1 MLSRLP
7 LRGTAEE
14 NDAIF
19 NVAEKILESLPLT
32 SNVIG
37 RVTGVD
43 PVMSRVLDFTRTG
56 WPAEVEDLRLKPYFN
71 RRFELSV
78 EQDCVMWGL
87 RVLIP
92 EKYQN
97 QMLEELHV
105 AHPGMVRMKEVA
117 CSYVWW
123 PNLDR
128 SIERTVRNCTSCQQV
143 RNLPSV
149 APVMPWI
156 WPGAPWHRVHLD
168 FAEEGRHYLVVV
180 DAYSKWSEV
189 MMMNS
194 TTTGATIEV
203 MRGLF
208 SRYGI
213 PLQIVSDNGPQFRS
227 AEFQHFLKTNGVKH
241 VRVAPYHAASNGA
254 AERMVQSFKR
264 SLSTSKS
271 ETSHLQ
277 RRIDSFLLAY
287 RSTKHSTTGCTPSS
301 LFLGRELRTRL
312 SLV

>member
-32 SNVIG
+32 SEVIG

-43 PVMSRVLDFTRTG
+43 SVMSRVLDFTRTG

-117 CSYVWW
+117 
-123 PNLDR
+123 R
-128 SIERTVRNCTSCQQV
+128 SC
-143 RNLPSV
+143 LV
-149 APVMPWI
+149 A
-156 WPGAPWHRVHLD
+156 
-168 FAEEGRHYLVVV
+168 
-180 DAYSKWSEV
+180 
-189 MMMNS
+189 
-194 TTTGATIEV
+194 
-203 MRGLF
+203 
-208 SRYGI
+208 
-213 PLQIVSDNGPQFRS
+213 
-227 AEFQHFLKTNGVKH
+227 
-241 VRVAPYHAASNGA
+241 
-254 AERMVQSFKR
+254 
-264 SLSTSKS
+264 
-271 ETSHLQ
+271 
-277 RRIDSFLLAY
+277 
-287 RSTKHSTTGCTPSS
+287 
-301 LFLGRELRTRL
+301 ELRQGH
-312 SLV
+312 